1 MVRQVRGA
9 DACRGTAQP
18 SGEEYRELGPS
29 FITVYDADW
38 NELQTVLLNDGDH
51 AFRVMLETDGDD
63 IYVAYDEMDKY
74 AWRDVSQ
81 AKIERF
87 QISDE

>member
-1 MVRQVRGA
+1 
-9 DACRGTAQP
+9 
-18 SGEEYRELGPS
+18 
-29 FITVYDADW
+29 
-38 NELQTVLLNDGDH
+38 
-51 AFRVMLETDGDD
+51 MLETDGDD